1 VVEQQRADECTGHL
15 GLRFPKPGG
24 GEIALSEWRGAPLLI
39 NFWATWCPPCVEEMP
54 LLARFQKAH
63 RADGWRILGLAVD
76 KEKPVQEFVTSKGI
90 DFAIAL
96 AGNEG
101 LALSRSLETAPGAYH
116 SASLSAATALFWRGN
131 WALSTKRCWLTG
143 LGFGFEPIG
152 STSRKMAMFAVKS
165 ALPPSKPSFLFCR
178 PRPECLEQELE
189 IPHGPAQAEDADRS
203 RLRVERFRA

>member
-101 LALSRSLETAPGAYH
+101 LALSRSLGNSAGGLPFSIALGRDGTVLARKLGALNE
-116 SASLSAATALFWRGN
+116 AMLAD
-131 WALSTKRCWLTG
+131 WA
-143 LGFGFEPIG
+143 
-152 STSRKMAMFAVKS
+152 
-165 ALPPSKPSFLFCR
+165 
-178 PRPECLEQELE
+178 
-189 IPHGPAQAEDADRS
+189 
-203 RLRVERFRA
+203 RLRL